1 MTMKK
6 THDVIVIGA
15 GAGGLTAAGGC
26 AMLGLKAALIERG
39 EMGGDCL
46 NSGCVPS
53 KAIIAAAHR
62 AHDFRDAGKFGIQSA
77 EPKVDFPAVHKHIHD
92 AIATIAPED
101 SQERFEEMGVEV
113 VRGEAKMLSDRDIEV
128 NGRTLTAPR
137 IVLAVGSK
145 PFVPPINGLDS
156 VDYLTNESLWELK
169 ELPDHLIVLG
179 AGPIG
184 LEMAHAFR
192 RLGSEVTVLSRDA
205 PFAKDDPE
213 AAAVAVQNI
222 EADGVKILAGADIDS
237 VANEDGKIAVTYS
250 VKDGDGGT
258 VKGSHLLVATG
269 RTTNFDGLGLEA
281 AGIKHG
287 RGGIEV
293 DARRRTNKK
302 HIYAIGDCRPGPQF
316 THVSGY
322 EGSNVVLEIGFGLP
336 TKVDFKALPWVTY
349 TDPEVAQVGMT
360 EAQAR
365 EKYGDKITVWREDFS
380 HNDRAIAEAER
391 TGFVKVVKKGGKVL
405 GATIIGRG
413 AGDLLLPWAMAIQ
426 GKSSAFGMA
435 SLILPYPNRSEH
447 NKAAAFASYDS
458 LIFNDWT
465 KKWARFRASLRS

>member
-26 AMLGLKAALIERG
+26 AMLGLNAALIERG

-62 AHDFRDAGKFGIQSA
+62 AHDFRDASKFGIESA
-77 EPKVDFPAVHKHIHD
+77 EPKVDFPSVHRHIHE

-113 VRGEAKMLSDRDIEV
+113 IRGEAKMLSDRDVEV

-145 PFVPPINGLDS
+145 PFVPPIDGLEG
-156 VDYLTNESLWELK
+156 VDYLTNESLWALQ
-169 ELPDHLIVLG
+169 ELPDHLVVLG

-213 AAAVAVQNI
+213 AGAIARELI
-222 EADGVKILAGADIDS
+222 EAEGVTILDGADIEKVSKEGDKITLS
-237 VANEDGKIAVTYS
+237 YSANGNSDIVS
-250 VKDGDGGT
+250 
-258 VKGSHLLVATG
+258 GSHLLVATG
-269 RTTNFDGLGLEA
+269 RVTNFDGLGLEA
-281 AGIKHG
+281 AGIQYDR
-287 RGGIEV
+287 RGIAV

-365 EKYGDKITVWREDFS
+365 EKHGDKITVWREDFS
-380 HNDRAIAEAER
+380 HNDRAVTEAER
-391 TGFVKVVKKGGKVL
+391 VGFVKVVKKGGKVL
-405 GATIIGRG
+405 GATIVGRG

-447 NKAAAFASYDS
+447 SKAAAFASYDG

-465 KKWARFRASLRS
+465 KKWAKFRAGLRR

>member
-1 MTMKK
+1 MNMKK
-6 THDVIVIGA
+6 THDVIVIGG
-15 GAGGLTAAGGC
+15 GAGGLTATGGC
-26 AMLGLKAALIERG
+26 AMLGLKTALIERG

-62 AHDFRDAGKFGIQSA
+62 AHDFRDAEKFGIQSA
-77 EPKVDFPAVHKHIHD
+77 EPKVNFPAVHKHIHE

-113 VRGEAKMLSDRDIEV
+113 IRGDAKMLSDRNIEV

-156 VDYLTNESLWELK
+156 VQYLTNETLWELQ
-169 ELPDHLIVLG
+169 ELPDHLVVLG

-184 LEMAHAFR
+184 MEMAHAFR
-192 RLGSEVTVLSRDA
+192 RLGSQVTVLSRDA

-213 AAAVAVQNI
+213 AAAIAI
-222 EADGVKILAGADIDS
+222 EQIESEGVKIVSGADIAD
-237 VANEDGKIAVTYS
+237 VAS
-250 VKDGDGGT
+250 KDGGIAISYSANGEDVT
-258 VKGSHLLVATG
+258 QIAASHLLIATG
-269 RTTNFDGLGLEA
+269 RSTNFDGLGLDA
-281 AGIKHG
+281 ADIKHD
-287 RGGIEV
+287 RQGIDV

-336 TKVDFKALPWVTY
+336 SKVDFSALPWVTY
-349 TDPEVAQVGMT
+349 TDPEVAQVGIT

-365 EKYGDKITVWREDFS
+365 EKHGGKITVWREDFS
-380 HNDRAIAEAER
+380 HNDRAVTEAER

-405 GATIIGRG
+405 GATIVGLG

-447 NKAAAFASYDS
+447 SKAAAFASYDS

-465 KKWARFRASLRS
+465 KRWARFRASLRR

>member
-26 AMLGLKAALIERG
+26 AMLGLNAALIERG

-62 AHDFRDAGKFGIQSA
+62 AHDFRDAGKFGIESA
-77 EPKVDFPAVHKHIHD
+77 EPKVDFPAVQSHIHE

-113 VRGEAKMLSDRDIEV
+113 IRGKAKMLSDRDVEV

-145 PFVPPINGLDS
+145 PFIPPIDGLDG
-156 VDYLTNESLWELK
+156 VDYLTNESLWALK
-169 ELPDHLIVLG
+169 ELPDHLVVLG

-192 RLGSEVTVLSRDA
+192 RLGSQVTVLSRDA

-213 AAAVAVQNI
+213 AGAIARELI
-222 EADGVKILAGADIDS
+222 EAEGVTIWDGADIEKVS
-237 VANEDGKIAVTYS
+237 
-250 VKDGDGGT
+250 KDGEQITLSYTANGNNGSVT
-258 VKGSHLLVATG
+258 GSHLLVATG
-269 RTTNFDGLGLEA
+269 RATNFDDLGLEA
-281 AGIKHG
+281 AGIQYDR
-287 RGGIEV
+287 RGIAV
-293 DARRRTNKK
+293 DARRRTNRKNV
-302 HIYAIGDCRPGPQF
+302 YAIGDCRPGPQF

-365 EKYGDKITVWREDFS
+365 EKHGGKITVWREDFS
-380 HNDRAIAEAER
+380 HNDRAVTEAER
-391 TGFVKVVKKGGKVL
+391 VGFVKVIKKGGKVL
-405 GATIIGRG
+405 GATIVGRG

-447 NKAAAFASYDS
+447 SKAAAFASYDS

-465 KKWARFRASLRS
+465 KKWAKLRAGFRR